1 MSADGGEKRADA
13 RTAAPQLRA
22 EPPVPPPAP
31 EPPKK
36 SNRNRILLMAAVPV
50 LIVLVGGYFWLT
62 GGRYASTDNAYVQQD
77 RVTISPQ
84 VSGNIVNAPVGENA
98 VVKAGDVLFKIDD
111 RPYQTALAEAD
122 AALASARLQ
131 VDQLRANET
140 AAVAA
145 VNAAQDN
152 VAFYQKDF
160 DRQQGLLGKGVSSQA
175 DYDQAEQNLH
185 TAQQALEQAKEHEVS
200 TLAALGGNASIQTDD
215 HPMVKAAQ
223 AQRDQAALNLANTV
237 VTAPADGVVA
247 QSDKLLVGQAV
258 SPQIAVMSLVE
269 TQTSYVEA
277 NFKETDLTRM
287 QPGQSAEVEI
297 DAYPGHKFRGEV
309 ASIGAGTGAEFAL
322 LPAQNATGN
331 WVKVVQRLA
340 VRVRFVDNVDVP
352 LRTGLSASVSVDL
365 QSTPATSTAAATT
378 N

>member
-1 MSADGGEKRADA
+1 
-13 RTAAPQLRA
+13 
-22 EPPVPPPAP
+22 
-31 EPPKK
+31 
-36 SNRNRILLMAAVPV
+36 
-50 LIVLVGGYFWLT
+50 
-62 GGRYASTDNAYVQQD
+62 
-77 RVTISPQ
+77 
-84 VSGNIVNAPVGENA
+84 
-98 VVKAGDVLFKIDD
+98 
-111 RPYQTALAEAD
+111 
-122 AALASARLQ
+122 
-131 VDQLRANET
+131 
-140 AAVAA
+140 
-145 VNAAQDN
+145 
-152 VAFYQKDF
+152 
-160 DRQQGLLGKGVSSQA
+160 
-175 DYDQAEQNLH
+175 
-185 TAQQALEQAKEHEVS
+185 
-200 TLAALGGNASIQTDD
+200 
-215 HPMVKAAQ
+215 MVKAAQ

-287 QPGQSAEVEI
+287 QPGQAAEVEI

>member
-1 MSADGGEKRADA
+1 MSADGGEERADA